1 MDALRQAI
9 YDTLAADGTLT
20 ALLSTYGSAA
30 DPTIVDGYFAPED
43 MELPIIKYSVIADAN
58 NDTKTTTMRIIV
70 VDFEIT
76 TSTAGDPVTIAERV
90 RTLLHRIAITVS
102 GWTNVVTEVQGP
114 LEGSFDNH
122 TKTALLSVE
131 FTLTC

>member
-1 MDALRQAI
+1 MDVLRQAI
-9 YDTLAADGTLT
+9 YDTLNADGTLT

-30 DPTIVDGYFAPED
+30 DATIVDGFFPPED

-58 NDTKTTTMRIIV
+58 DDSKTTTMRVIT
-70 VDFEIT
+70 VDFEIM
-76 TSTAGDPVTIAERV
+76 TSTADDPVTIAERV
-90 RTLLHRIAITVS
+90 RTLLHRVAITVT
-102 GWTNVVTEVQGP
+102 GWTNIVTEVNGP
-114 LEGSFDNH
+114 IEGSFDDH

>member
-9 YDTLAADGTLT
+9 YDTLNADGTLT
-20 ALLSTYGSAA
+20 ALLSTYGSGG
-30 DPTIVDGYFAPED
+30 DPTIVDGYYAPED
-43 MELPIIKYSVIADAN
+43 MELPIIKYSVIADDN

-70 VDFEIT
+70 VDFEIM
-76 TSTAGDPVTIAERV
+76 TSTADDPVTIAERI
-90 RTLLHRIAITVS
+90 RTLLHRVAITVS
-102 GWTNVVTEVQGP
+102 GWTNLVTEVQGP
-114 LEGSFDNH
+114 IEGDFDNF